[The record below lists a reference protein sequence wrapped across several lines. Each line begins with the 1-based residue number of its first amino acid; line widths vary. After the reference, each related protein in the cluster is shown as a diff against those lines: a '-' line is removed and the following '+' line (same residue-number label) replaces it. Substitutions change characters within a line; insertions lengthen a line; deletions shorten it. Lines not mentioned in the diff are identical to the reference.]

1 MEYSF
6 GAKYFLIS
14 LLVAFV
20 AVLLI
25 LFKVAI

>member
-6 GAKYFLIS
+6 GAKHFLVS
-14 LLVAFV
+14 LLVAFIV
-20 AVLLI
+20 ALLI